1 MRRRLRP
8 PIAAI
13 LAVCMPGLGHLIS
26 RQFRRALVW
35 HATIIGGGVALYSL
49 YDVGPIDPAGSI
61 GDLAAAVPADVAV
74 PIALLV
80 GLSAVDAY
88 LVARAKAAAAAR
100 AAAAA
105 AAIHEHTTA
114 DGGGPD
120 GPLVDGLSP
129 ADAEIPAHVACPYC
143 GRAADVELDFCHW
156 CAEPLPWVDA
166 T

>member
-8 PIAAI
+8 PIAAV

-35 HATIIGGGVALYSL
+35 HATIVAGGLALYSL
-49 YDVGPIDPAGSI
+49 YDVGPIDPTGSI
-61 GDLAAAVPADVAV
+61 GDLVAAVPADVAF

-88 LVARAKAAAAAR
+88 LVARASAAAAAR
-100 AAAAA
+100 AEAAA
-105 AAIHEHTTA
+105 AAIREHTTA
-114 DGGGPD
+114 GD
-120 GPLVDGLSP
+120 GPLLDGSVP
-129 ADAEIPAHVACPYC
+129 ADTEIPAHVACPHC

-156 CAEPLPWVDA
+156 CTEPLPWA
-166 T
+166 NAA